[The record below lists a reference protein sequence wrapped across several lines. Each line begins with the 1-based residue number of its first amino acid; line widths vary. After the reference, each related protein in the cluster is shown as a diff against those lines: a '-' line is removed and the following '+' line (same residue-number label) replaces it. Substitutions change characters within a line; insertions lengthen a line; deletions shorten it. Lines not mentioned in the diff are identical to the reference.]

1 MTDGPIKVNSEIG
14 ALKTVLLKR
23 PGKELENLVPDYLDG
38 LLFDDIPYLEVAQ
51 KEHDHFAQVLREE
64 GVEVLYLEKLAA
76 ESIENPQVR
85 SEFIDDV
92 LAESKKTILG
102 HEEEIKA
109 LFATLSNQE
118 LVDKIM
124 SGVRKE
130 EINPKCTHL
139 VEYMDDKYPFYLD
152 PMPNL

>member
-14 ALKTVLLKR
+14 ALKLCYLSVLEK
-23 PGKELENLVPDYLDG
+23 LENLVPDYLDG

-92 LAESKKTILG
+92 LAESKNNIR
-102 HEEEIKA
+102 
-109 LFATLSNQE
+109 S
-118 LVDKIM
+118 
-124 SGVRKE
+124 
-130 EINPKCTHL
+130 
-139 VEYMDDKYPFYLD
+139 
-152 PMPNL
+152 

>member
-92 LAESKKTILG
+92 LAESKK
-102 HEEEIKA
+102 
-109 LFATLSNQE
+109 Q
-118 LVDKIM
+118 
-124 SGVRKE
+124 
-130 EINPKCTHL
+130 
-139 VEYMDDKYPFYLD
+139 Y
-152 PMPNL
+152 